1 MCWFIRYEFIC
12 FSQNDLSAWTE
23 LAGPSMNCAPNT
35 LFEFPGA
42 QECFISQF
50 ISPVCLCSFNFLP
63 IEVHFCVR
71 IPVKTSGIQAA
82 QLWLSGGQCVGY
94 SFSSCGKTVDSWEWD
109 ELPGDGS
116 QGWVA
121 GMLPHTAVVFFIWA
135 QWKCSTWKDM
145 KGRAWAQQPCLL
157 NQHIR
162 RKKGFL

>member
-63 IEVHFCVR
+63 IEVHFCIR
-71 IPVKTSGIQAA
+71 IPVKTRGIQAS

-94 SFSSCGKTVDSWEWD
+94 SFSSCRKTVDSWEWD
-109 ELPGDGS
+109 ELPCDGS
-116 QGWVA
+116 QGEYLGCFLIQPLFSLSGHNGDVQ
-121 GMLPHTAVVFFIWA
+121 HE
-135 QWKCSTWKDM
+135 KTWKAAPGPRSLD
-145 KGRAWAQQPCLL
+145 C
-157 NQHIR
+157 
-162 RKKGFL
+162 